1 MADLTDMQVAELA
14 REMQAAGE
22 AANKVRL
29 TRRELR
35 QRKLDP
41 TLPPGWSKNV
51 HIKHKTAEID
61 DAVTVLR
68 NRLVAAPISI
78 LVFAK
83 SGEAEAQESASRV
96 RRFLKKVWLDLN
108 SGYPSAHFN
117 GTDSQVADGCWAAHV
132 TWDQDW
138 IDAALKAPDI
148 DEFLRRTG
156 LPFTLETPDLLNV
169 YLDFDRKERPT
180 RVVTIERIFVRDLV
194 NKAYQD
200 SDGSQYWLDY
210 DTSNKDLTKSSE
222 PRTYDNLWESS
233 FGEMVTMASFEDSD
247 FVHRVVLEG
256 PEEGKKRDYGLG
268 KWPNLFGRPAWV
280 FIPGDFSNSTDPL
293 ERWKPLVLNMYSIG
307 QEVNMIRSARVNLGT
322 MMGLPR
328 IGFEKTEDKGFGP
341 VGQEP
346 KPELTFNEDGTYMV
360 TPGWKLTKFEFP
372 ADAANSLDKAEAS
385 MEMEMARYRPP
396 AALVG
401 RREEG
406 VSSGYQQSLVAD
418 AAMTH
423 LDPPLKL
430 QSQGIRDILS
440 LVLDGAKAIKK
451 LTASQVDRL
460 YVRNLREYRT
470 DGRREAEVLEL
481 KIDDIDDYEITV
493 RQSSMSPSSRIA
505 AIEEGRRARAA
516 GEIDDIELYEEFY
529 GYEDGVEMQR
539 RATEQKMYDSLIDE
553 AISTARAIIQQKIAA
568 RTPTP
573 PTILGP
579 TGMPISG
586 PGVPQQPGLA
596 GLPLG
601 AARPGLDATL
611 AQPAPPGPQPA
622 PVGPTGGQ
630 TGLGSRV

>member
-1 MADLTDMQVAELA
+1 MADLTDTQVAELA
-14 REMQAAGE
+14 REMETAG
-22 AANKVRL
+22 ASANKVRL

-35 QRKLDP
+35 QRKLEP

-83 SGEAEAQESASRV
+83 SGEAKAQESASRV
-96 RRFLKKVWLDLN
+96 RRFLDKVWIDLN

-117 GTDSQVADGCWAAHV
+117 GTDSQVADGCWPAHV

-138 IDAALKAPDI
+138 IDAALKTD
-148 DEFLRRTG
+148 DLDGFLRRTG

-169 YLDFDRKERPT
+169 YLDFDRKKRPI

-194 NKAYQD
+194 NKPYQD

-233 FGEMVTMASFEDSD
+233 FGEMVTVASFEDGD
-247 FVHRVVLEG
+247 FVHRVLLEG
-256 PEEGKKRDYGLG
+256 PEEGKRREYGLG
-268 KWPNLFGRPAWV
+268 KWPNLFGRPAWA

-307 QEVNMIRSARVNLGT
+307 QEINMLRSARVN
-322 MMGLPR
+322 MGVSAGLWR
-328 IGFEKTEDKGFGP
+328 YRFTRQSDKGLGP
-341 VGQEP
+341 VGKEP
-346 KPELTFNEDGTYMV
+346 KPELEFNEDGTV
-360 TPGWKLTKFEFP
+360 TVPVGWDISPFEFP
-372 ADAANSLDKAEAS
+372 VDAANALDKAEAS

-406 VSSGYQQSLVAD
+406 VSSGYQQALVAD

-423 LDPPLKL
+423 LDPPLQL

-451 LTASQVDRL
+451 LTNDAVDRL
-460 YVRNLREYRT
+460 YVRNLREDRT

-493 RQSSMSPSSRIA
+493 RQSSMSPSSRVA

-539 RATEQKMYDSLIDE
+539 RATEQKMYDSLIEE
-553 AISTARAIIQQKIAA
+553 AITTARAIIQQKIAA

-579 TGMPISG
+579 TGEPISG
-586 PGVPQQPGLA
+586 PGIPQQQGP
-596 GLPLG
+596 PLG
-601 AARPGLDATL
+601 AARPGIDATL
-611 AQPAPPGPQPA
+611 AQPAPPGPQPM

-630 TGLGSRV
+630 TGPGSRI